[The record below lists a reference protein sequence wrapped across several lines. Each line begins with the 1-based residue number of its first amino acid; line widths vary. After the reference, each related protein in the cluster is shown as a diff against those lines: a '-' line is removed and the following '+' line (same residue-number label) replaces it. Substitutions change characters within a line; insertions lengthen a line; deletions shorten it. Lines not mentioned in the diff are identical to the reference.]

1 MLPSSRDLAHKMQTA
16 GEISGLEGVVSLGAQ
31 NAGTLPL
38 AGPEGPLRPF
48 QGVITAVSSDSR
60 VWVRTGWVV
69 EMKRAQAASG
79 PVRKCPRL
87 PLRVVGEVNQ
97 SETHGD
103 DFSKEG
109 VSRGMQLLLRATPPL
124 PLLPEH
130 LEARCAEA
138 WGVAPPAVPFTIALA
153 RAHTQAPVAAHMVQ
167 LQGRLDAALAEAIR
181 SAAPPTADVD
191 PQVPQSPLVRMQRAW
206 EDAHAAGGKGS
217 VGEGVSE
224 RLVLQALHELQQAP
238 SPSEPGA
245 YVGMAA
251 PAAGSEV
258 EGMDASRARA
268 TLRAHCEARLV
279 LKPDALRLLLQRRT
293 SDAQESRGHEGGE
306 GGGGEAGE
314 AEGSGAPAARPADA
328 ERETASADAPR
339 LRQLRSLVLQV
350 ELRLEIASTPTEI
363 VGATEPLSGGEYRE
377 LKKLLTMYANL
388 ASPLSDDSHGLVRY
402 VSSLARRYGARLP
415 LTVGR
420 LRADF
425 DIHEAGGEA
434 GSGEAG
440 GGDRGAEAVA
450 HVYAHDADGAG
461 RAAPMASL
469 LRPAPRRESSG
480 GSTAGGGGVPLS
492 SLPGFGV
499 PGGLVRAASSLS
511 ACPPPAPL
519 LRRQTSCVSLDRQSS
534 VGAGAAR
541 APFRLVTVPR
551 EPRAK
556 RATAAKPAG
565 DQNRKAGSK
574 AATKQAAPPVGV
586 GSKRAAR
593 KAALCSPA
601 ATRGEVFV
609 SETPTRP
616 TTRVGS
622 DSGSNPGS
630 ARRATRSAVLVL
642 ESPQLPSRTCASR
655 VG

>member
-1 MLPSSRDLAHKMQTA
+1 
-16 GEISGLEGVVSLGAQ
+16 
-31 NAGTLPL
+31 
-38 AGPEGPLRPF
+38 
-48 QGVITAVSSDSR
+48 
-60 VWVRTGWVV
+60 
-69 EMKRAQAASG
+69 
-79 PVRKCPRL
+79 
-87 PLRVVGEVNQ
+87 
-97 SETHGD
+97 
-103 DFSKEG
+103 
-109 VSRGMQLLLRATPPL
+109 
-124 PLLPEH
+124 
-130 LEARCAEA
+130 
-138 WGVAPPAVPFTIALA
+138 
-153 RAHTQAPVAAHMVQ
+153 
-167 LQGRLDAALAEAIR
+167 
-181 SAAPPTADVD
+181 
-191 PQVPQSPLVRMQRAW
+191 MQRAW

-224 RLVLQALHELQQAP
+224 RLVLRALHELQQAP

-245 YVGMAA
+245 YGDVTV

-258 EGMDASRARA
+258 PAMGTSRARA
-268 TLRAHCEARLV
+268 ALRAHCEARLV

-293 SDAQESRGHEGGE
+293 SDAQESRGPEGGE
-306 GGGGEAGE
+306 GGGGETDE
-314 AEGSGAPAARPADA
+314 AEGSGAPAARSADA
-328 ERETASADAPR
+328 ERETLSADAPR
-339 LRQLRSLVLQV
+339 LRQLRSLVLQI

>member
-1 MLPSSRDLAHKMQTA
+1 
-16 GEISGLEGVVSLGAQ
+16 
-31 NAGTLPL
+31 
-38 AGPEGPLRPF
+38 
-48 QGVITAVSSDSR
+48 
-60 VWVRTGWVV
+60 
-69 EMKRAQAASG
+69 MKRAQAASG

-206 EDAHAAGGKGS
+206 EDAHAADGKGS

-293 SDAQESRGHEGGE
+293 SDAQESRGPEGGE
-306 GGGGEAGE
+306 GGGGETDE
-314 AEGSGAPAARPADA
+314 AEGSGAPAARSADA
-328 ERETASADAPR
+328 ERETLSADAPR
-339 LRQLRSLVLQV
+339 LRQLRSLVLQI

-363 VGATEPLSGGEYRE
+363 AGATEPLSGGEYRE
-377 LKKLLTMYANL
+377 LKKLLTMYANI
-388 ASPLSDDSHGLVRY
+388 ASSSDDGHGLVRY
-402 VSSLARRYGARLP
+402 VGTSLAARYGARLP

-425 DIHEAGGEA
+425 DVHESGGE
-434 GSGEAG
+434 GGRLEAG
-440 GGDRGAEAVA
+440 GGDRGGEAAA
-450 HVYAHDADGAG
+450 HAHAHHADGAG
-461 RAAPMASL
+461 SAAPMASL
-469 LRPAPRRESSG
+469 LRPAPRRESSD

-499 PGGLVRAASSLS
+499 PGGLVRDASSLS

-519 LRRQTSCVSLDRQSS
+519 LRRQTSSLSLAASCVSG
-534 VGAGAAR
+534 GALAA
-541 APFRLVTVPR
+541 AQTAFRIVTVPC

-556 RATAAKPAG
+556 RGAAAAAAAKPAG
-565 DQNRKAGSK
+565 DHNRKAGSK
-574 AATKQAAPPVGV
+574 AATRQGAAPPSRAQGHASSHRPQPPDRLKPPPRECAAPTLAAAARAHMHASHAGV
-586 GSKRAAR
+586 RSKRAAR
-593 KAALCSPA
+593 KAAVCSPA
-601 ATRGEVFV
+601 PRRGGEVFV

-616 TTRVGS
+616 TARAGS
-622 DSGSNPGS
+622 DSGSNPSS
-630 ARRATRSAVLVL
+630 ARRPTRSAVLVL
-642 ESPQLPSRTCASR
+642 ESPQLPSRTCASSR

>member
-1 MLPSSRDLAHKMQTA
+1 MST
-16 GEISGLEGVVSLGAQ
+16 
-31 NAGTLPL
+31 
-38 AGPEGPLRPF
+38 
-48 QGVITAVSSDSR
+48 
-60 VWVRTGWVV
+60 
-69 EMKRAQAASG
+69 QAASG
-79 PVRKCPRL
+79 PVHKRPRL
-87 PLRVVGEVNQ
+87 PLRVVGEANQ

-103 DFSKEG
+103 DCDKEG

-138 WGVAPPAVPFTIALA
+138 WGVAQPAVPSTTSLA
-153 RAHTQAPVAAHMVQ
+153 RAHAQAPVAPHLVQ

-181 SAAPPTADVD
+181 SAGPSTADVD
-191 PQVPQSPLVRMQRAW
+191 PQVPRSPLVRMHRMW
-206 EDAHAAGGKGS
+206 EDAHAADGKDS
-217 VGEGVSE
+217 VGEGVSGL
-224 RLVLQALHELQQAP
+224 LVLQALHELQQP
-238 SPSEPGA
+238 PPRSEPGA
-245 YVGMAA
+245 CGGMAA
-251 PAAGSEV
+251 PAAGSV
-258 EGMDASRARA
+258 VAGMDASHAWA
-268 TLRAHCEARLV
+268 ALRAHCEARLV
-279 LKPDALRLLLQRRT
+279 LKPDALRLLLQRRN
-293 SDAQESRGHEGGE
+293 SDEQESRGHEGGE
-306 GGGGEAGE
+306 GGGGETGE
-314 AEGSGAPAARPADA
+314 AEGSGAPAGRPADT
-328 ERETASADAPR
+328 ERETTSTDAPR
-339 LRQLRSLVLQV
+339 LRQLRSLVLQI

-363 VGATEPLSGGEYRE
+363 AGATEPLSGGEYRE

-388 ASPLSDDSHGLVRY
+388 ASPLSDDSHGLARY
-402 VSSLARRYGARLP
+402 VGTSLAARYGARLP

-425 DIHEAGGEA
+425 DVHEAGGEG

-440 GGDRGAEAVA
+440 GGDRGGEGATHA
-450 HVYAHDADGAG
+450 HAHAHDADGAG
-461 RAAPMASL
+461 SAAPMASL

-480 GSTAGGGGVPLS
+480 GSIAGGGGVPLS
-492 SLPGFGV
+492 SLPGFGA

-511 ACPPPAPL
+511 ACPPPAAL
-519 LRRQTSCVSLDRQSS
+519 LRRQASCVSLDRQSS

-551 EPRAK
+551 AK
-556 RATAAKPAG
+556 RGAAAGTKPAG
-565 DQNRKAGSK
+565 DHNRKAGSK

-586 GSKRAAR
+586 GSKRTAR

-601 ATRGEVFV
+601 ARRGGEVFV

-630 ARRATRSAVLVL
+630 AHRATRSAVLVL
-642 ESPQLPSRTCASR
+642 ESPQLPSRTCTSR

>member
-1 MLPSSRDLAHKMQTA
+1 M
-16 GEISGLEGVVSLGAQ
+16 
-31 NAGTLPL
+31 N
-38 AGPEGPLRPF
+38 
-48 QGVITAVSSDSR
+48 
-60 VWVRTGWVV
+60 
-69 EMKRAQAASG
+69 KRAHAASG
-79 PVRKCPRL
+79 PVHKRPRL
-87 PLRVVGEVNQ
+87 PLRVVGEANH

-103 DFSKEG
+103 DCANEG
-109 VSRGMQLLLRATPPL
+109 VSGGMRLLLQATPSL

-138 WGVAPPAVPFTIALA
+138 WGVAPPAVPSTTTLA
-153 RAHTQAPVAAHMVQ
+153 RAHAHAPVAPHLVQ
-167 LQGRLDAALAEAIR
+167 LRGRLDAALAEAIR
-181 SAAPPTADVD
+181 SAAPHTTDAD
-191 PQVPQSPLVRMQRAW
+191 PQVPLSLLRMQRAW
-206 EDAHAAGGKGS
+206 EDAHAAGGKDS
-217 VGEGVSE
+217 VGEGVSGL
-224 RLVLQALHELQQAP
+224 LVLQALRELQQP
-238 SPSEPGA
+238 PPPSEPGA
-245 YVGMAA
+245 CGGMAA
-251 PAAGSEV
+251 PAAGGEV
-258 EGMDASRARA
+258 AGMDVTRAWA
-268 TLRAHCEARLV
+268 ALRAHCEARLV

-293 SDAQESRGHEGGE
+293 SDAQESRGHAGEE
-306 GGGGEAGE
+306 GGGGETGE
-314 AEGSGAPAARPADA
+314 TEGSGAPAARSADA
-328 ERETASADAPR
+328 ERETPSVDAPR
-339 LRQLRSLVLQV
+339 LRQLRSLVLQI

-363 VGATEPLSGGEYRE
+363 AGATEPLSGGEYRE

-402 VSSLARRYGARLP
+402 VSSLALRYGARLP

-425 DIHEAGGEA
+425 DVHEAGGDG

-440 GGDRGAEAVA
+440 GADRGGEGAA
-450 HVYAHDADGAG
+450 HAHAHDADGAG
-461 RAAPMASL
+461 SVAPIASL

-480 GSTAGGGGVPLS
+480 GGTAGGGGVPLS
-492 SLPGFGV
+492 SLPGFGA
-499 PGGLVRAASSLS
+499 PGGLVRAATSLS
-511 ACPPPAPL
+511 ACPPPAAL
-519 LRRQTSCVSLDRQSS
+519 LRRQASCVSLDRQSS

-541 APFRLVTVPR
+541 APFRLVTVPC

-556 RATAAKPAG
+556 RGAAAGAKPAG
-565 DQNRKAGSK
+565 DHKRKAGSK
-574 AATKQAAPPVGV
+574 AATKQAAPPG

-601 ATRGEVFV
+601 PRRGGEVFV